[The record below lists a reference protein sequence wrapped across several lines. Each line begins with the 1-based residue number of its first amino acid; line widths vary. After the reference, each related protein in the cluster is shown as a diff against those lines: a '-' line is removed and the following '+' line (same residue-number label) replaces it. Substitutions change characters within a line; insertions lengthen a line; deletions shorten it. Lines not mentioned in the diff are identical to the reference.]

1 LPPSVYGEIVVK
13 WIEMTQTGIPMTVLS
28 SIVGPALLKKEEKIK
43 LFREFVPYAVDVGRS
58 SKNLMTIYFEKY
70 LEEDIDEFRNRI
82 HFPKCKVKF

>member
-28 SIVGPALLKKEEKIK
+28 SIVGPALLKNEEKIK
-43 LFREFVPYAVDVGRS
+43 LFREFVPYSVDVGRK

-82 HFPKCKVKF
+82 HFPKCNVKL